1 MEEVSKSFIK
11 CTRPP
16 ESFLANIASLIV
28 CLCRKMP
35 LKYRSVIL
43 EGDYKLNPFTAIVD
57 FSNVQMRKCKRSFLG
72 SACTQGLVMVRSY
85 RSHLVRSHILISHA
99 SVVIEGKRLLL
110 KDVTQLLSAHFF
122 RFCKL
127 CLDLSGV
134 NRKFQ
139 TVGGERLTK
148 PRSPWHCIYNL

>member
-72 SACTQGLVMVRSY
+72 SACT
-85 RSHLVRSHILISHA
+85 
-99 SVVIEGKRLLL
+99 
-110 KDVTQLLSAHFF
+110 
-122 RFCKL
+122 
-127 CLDLSGV
+127 
-134 NRKFQ
+134 
-139 TVGGERLTK
+139 
-148 PRSPWHCIYNL
+148 